1 MSVRTYVRMYVCVC
15 TYPELLHVAFTS
27 ALGDPLTLNFTVK
40 LAPTFPLDVYFIMDF
55 SGTMRNDLQSL
66 SDISGSVGKYY
77 SSKLCHFAMVLSDF
91 LSMDALLIMY
101 VYVQYLP

>member
-1 MSVRTYVRMYVCVC
+1 MCVC
-15 TYPELLHVAFTS
+15 TYPELLHVSFTS

-55 SGTMRNDLQSL
+55 SGTMGDDLDTL
-66 SDISGSVGKYY
+66 GDISDSVGKYY
-77 SSKLCHFAMVLSDF
+77 SSKLCHVAMVLSDF

-101 VYVQYLP
+101 V